1 VARESRAIPF
11 SIGRPLQG
19 TELEVFMLMS
29 SAETI
34 QARIFRVISK
44 SKRINLA
51 AVQSDRTFEE
61 LGIDSLDRLNLLFD
75 LESEFGIEIDDE
87 QAKQASKVGD
97 IVAGIQQLLMA
108 RERVP

>member
-1 VARESRAIPF
+1 LVV
-11 SIGRPLQG
+11 LVQG

-34 QARIFRVISK
+34 QARIFRVISE

>member
-1 VARESRAIPF
+1 
-11 SIGRPLQG
+11 
-19 TELEVFMLMS
+19 MLMS

-34 QARIFRVISK
+34 QARIFRVISE

>member
-1 VARESRAIPF
+1 
-11 SIGRPLQG
+11 
-19 TELEVFMLMS
+19 MLMS
-29 SAETI
+29 SPETV

-108 RERVP
+108 RERVS